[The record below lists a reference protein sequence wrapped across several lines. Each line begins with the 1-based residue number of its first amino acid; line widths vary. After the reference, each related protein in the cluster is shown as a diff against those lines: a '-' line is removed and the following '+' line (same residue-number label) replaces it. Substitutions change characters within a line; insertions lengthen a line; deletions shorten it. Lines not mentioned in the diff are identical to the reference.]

1 MNFLK
6 GLFVVLTVAL
16 LSGTAAA
23 ADKAIVIYFSH
34 AGENNGVGYV
44 QEGNTAKVA
53 KTIARRVNADLY
65 EIKEARPYSP
75 KFEACVGQAKEEQ
88 RRNARPA
95 IAGRL
100 PDLSSYKVIFIGYP
114 IWFGDCPMI
123 IYSFLEKENLNGK
136 IIIPFC
142 THEGS
147 GLGKTAQNLQ
157 RRFPRAKV
165 VQKGL
170 AIKGSI
176 AQRDPR
182 MTAKSVEMWLKA
194 LKIVK

>member
-6 GLFVVLTVAL
+6 GLFVVLTVAM

-95 IAGRL
+95 IAGQL

-114 IWFGDCPMI
+114 NWWGDCPMI
-123 IYSFLEKENLNGK
+123 VYSFLEKENIDGK
-136 IIIPFC
+136 ILVPFC

-147 GLGKTAQNLQ
+147 GLGATASNLKKH
-157 RRFPRAKV
+157 FPEAKV

-170 AIKGSI
+170 AIKGTI
-176 AQRDPR
+176 AQKDAQT
-182 MTAKSVEMWLKA
+182 TAKAVETWLKA
-194 LKIVK
+194 IKAIK